1 MCCPGPGEHRAPG
14 WGSPTSPS
22 RQGADC
28 GVSTLAH
35 APHKRDS
42 PKRPPCCS
50 RQTPG
55 PSSAF
60 GDGPVGLVCGLLD
73 SPPTLCILL
82 QHHGWPRTGARVFM
96 GSSVAPGQGLQGSG
110 RLHWEG
116 SGVRGTRV
124 RILTVTSQLSGL
136 RGKCHASLCLSL
148 LICKVAPMGLP
159 SRSAGKDRE
168 ATDVVETAPRHCR
181 LPERGARQPWQA
193 HGLGAAGPEG
203 RLTHQTRQ

>member
-60 GDGPVGLVCGLLD
+60 SDGPVGLVCGPLD

-148 LICKVAPMGLP
+148 LICKMAPMGLP
-159 SRSAGKDRE
+159 CRSAGKDRE
-168 ATDVVETAPRHCR
+168 ATDVVETAPHHCR
-181 LPERGARQPWQA
+181 LPERGARQPWRA
-193 HGLGAAGPEG
+193 HGLRAAGPEG
-203 RLTHQTRQ
+203 RPTHQTRQ